1 MIQSK
6 PLTGQCPHC
15 GAPAEWLAYHSR
27 YPIRGGQIVIV
38 YRKSYYNLCRPHG
51 TLKGKT
57 PAEAAGLTDHR
68 WTLRELLTYN
78 AAVISKIT

>member
-1 MIQSK
+1 VV
-6 PLTGQCPHC
+6 PLHRKTRSFAKCRTALETQVQ
-15 GAPAEWLAYHSR
+15 LF
-27 YPIRGGQIVIV
+27 
-38 YRKSYYNLCRPHG
+38 KSYYNLCRPHG

-68 WTLRELLTYN
+68 WILRELLTYN